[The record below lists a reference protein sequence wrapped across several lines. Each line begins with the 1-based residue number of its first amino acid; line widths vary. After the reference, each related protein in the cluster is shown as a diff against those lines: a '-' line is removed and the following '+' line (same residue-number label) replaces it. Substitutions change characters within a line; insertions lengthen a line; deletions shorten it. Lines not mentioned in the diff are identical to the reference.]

1 MAVFQA
7 ARLRSTALPA
17 ASARVSTPAVRPR
30 GSATAAVRATHGVRP
45 VGLLLAGIL
54 IATMLGLAYL
64 TQTLGTNATSSRVD
78 RLQAEK
84 VKLEATLKNQ
94 GFQLAGLTEVDLIK
108 ASAQKQGFVSLGKP
122 TVLRAP

>member
-17 ASARVSTPAVRPR
+17 ARVSTPAVRAR
-30 GSATAAVRATHGVRP
+30 ASATAAVSATRGVRP

-54 IATMLGLAYL
+54 VATMLGLAYL
-64 TQTLGTNATSSRVD
+64 TQTLGTNTSSQVD

-84 VKLEATLKNQ
+84 VALQATLRNQ
-94 GFQLAGLTEVDLIK
+94 SFQLAGLTEVDLVR
-108 ASAQKQGFVSLGKP
+108 ASAQKQGFQSLRKP

>member
-17 ASARVSTPAVRPR
+17 ARVSAPAVRPR
-30 GSATAAVRATHGVRP
+30 ASAAAAVRATHSVRP
-45 VGLLLAGIL
+45 VGLFLAGIL
-54 IATMLGLAYL
+54 VATMLGLAYL

-84 VKLEATLKNQ
+84 VTLQATLRNQ
-94 GFQLAGLTEVDLIK
+94 SFQLTELTEVDLIR
-108 ASAQKQGFVSLGKP
+108 ASVQKQGFRSLGNP